1 MYVFQT
7 NNAFNMLSNWIT
19 PLIEIKLYLNTWSY
33 SWSLIIYD
41 KMMYSHTI
49 IVVGF
54 KIYVH
59 KNHMHT
65 FQRKC
70 RTIHLLQLQTKLMVY
85 IISWNYVKIWCGNF
99 KCAFMNEKLWQK
111 FKLLLK
117 YMLRQ
122 KYLIASYAAVC
133 LYYDWLNIYDV
144 IVV

>member
-7 NNAFNMLSNWIT
+7 NNSFNMLSNWIF
-19 PLIEIKLYLNTWSY
+19 
-33 SWSLIIYD
+33 D

-65 FQRKC
+65 FQLKC

-99 KCAFMNEKLWQK
+99 KCAFMNEKLCQK
-111 FKLLLK
+111 LKLLLK

-144 IVV
+144 IVVLITQKRVYESKKH